1 MLTSSTEVRPRLPVL
16 GRYFETS
23 LYLLLLVSVLTLV
36 STGKLDLVSIFA
48 PPAALLLKGY
58 RWWRGRA
65 PELSHRAATWLVLG
79 YFFFFPLDLFWLS
92 RVLAADAQNP
102 ALYSALLASIHLML
116 FAMIVRLFSARTTR
130 DYLFLALLAFSAML
144 ASAIL
149 TVDTAFLVFFLV
161 FLALCVSTFMGLEMR
176 RSAEASSS
184 PPLTPEPPAARRMHA
199 ALGIASGAIAVSALL
214 VGTGIFFLL
223 PRFSAGYLSGFNL
236 QPSLISGFTDDVE
249 LGEIGEIKQSSA
261 LVMRIKVDEGAVM
274 ARDVRWRGIALT
286 TFDGRRWYS
295 EAHEPAA
302 VSLGPDGWIALAGKV
317 SDEIEPP
324 VTRFSIPMHY
334 TVFLEPMASDA
345 IFVAA
350 APVRIRGQFMGES
363 LPGGRAARNTYLVL
377 DKTGSL
383 ANPFHNFANVRY
395 DAVSALAAR
404 ASPTSCATIP
414 RIYSPAVRDLYLQL
428 PRLDPRIPALATQA
442 AGRARN
448 PYDQARAVEQF
459 LRSHYAYTL
468 DLSGPPQSDPLAH
481 FLFERRAGHCE
492 YFAAAMTVMMR
503 SLGVPARYIN
513 GFLPGEYN
521 DLGGDFIVRARDAH
535 SWVEVFFP
543 GYGWMTFDPTPP
555 SEEHITGVM
564 SQLGLYWDWFQLQ
577 WGEWVINYDFFHQLT
592 LAQNLQR
599 NSRNWTQQLRG
610 KFDSARNAGAERV
623 RRWQARLAAT
633 PRWFL
638 ALLALLFA
646 ATFALS
652 IPAPR
657 EWLFR
662 GRLGE
667 WLAGLALGLAP
678 ALAARS
684 APSANRG
691 AFLSPHAAH
700 ARAAR
705 LAQGSFADSARIC
718 RVPAGRR
725 GSRAGFAAHRSVP
738 GGALRPSR
746 CRHRPWRSG
755 RCGALCRAC
764 WLACRWRC
772 ASAAKFKSV
781 CRGFHPCSPQ
791 AFSFA
796 LTRDVFHPLTAR
808 LFHSRFRTRHY
819 SPPFRACFLRRSALA
834 ATFSIPLAASFLIR
848 AHRDVFSPR
857 LPRGML
863 PLWFRRKSQQDVA
876 GSASSK
882 DVS

>member
-1 MLTSSTEVRPRLPVL
+1 MLTSSTQVRPRLPVL

-79 YFFFFPLDLFWLS
+79 YFFFFPVDLFWLS
-92 RVLAADAQNP
+92 RLLAADAQNP
-102 ALYSALLASIHLML
+102 VLYSALLASIHLML

-130 DYLFLALLAFSAML
+130 DYLFLALLGFSAML

-176 RSAEASSS
+176 RSAEASSA
-184 PPLTPEPPAARRMHA
+184 PPVTPEPAAARRMHT

-214 VGTGIFFLL
+214 IGTGIFFLL

-286 TFDGRRWYS
+286 TFDGRRWFS

-302 VSLGPDGWIALAGKV
+302 VSQGPDGWIGLAGKV
-317 SDEIEPP
+317 SEESAPP
-324 VTRFSIPMHY
+324 VSRFSIPMHY

-395 DAVSALAAR
+395 DAVSAL
-404 ASPTSCATIP
+404 P
-414 RIYSPAVRDLYLQL
+414 RVPPDLLRNDSTIYSQAVRDLYLQL

-448 PYDQARAVEQF
+448 PYDQARAVELF
-459 LRSHYAYTL
+459 LRTRYAYTL

-555 SEEHITGVM
+555 SEEKTTGVM

-623 RRWQARLAAT
+623 RRWQAQLTAT
-633 PRWFL
+633 PRWLL
-638 ALLALLFA
+638 ALLALFFA
-646 ATFALS
+646 AAFALS
-652 IPAPR
+652 NPALR
-657 EWLFR
+657 ERLFR

-667 WLAGLALGLAP
+667 WLAGLELGWRL
-678 ALAARS
+678 RS
-684 APSANRG
+684 QRG
-691 AFLSPHAAH
+691 ALPPQTAALFY
-700 ARAAR
+700 RRMLRMLEQRGWRKEDWQTPLEFAAS
-705 LAQGSFADSARIC
+705 L
-718 RVPAGRR
+718 PAGEVAAPV
-725 GSRAGFAAHRSVP
+725 SRLTDLYLVARFGHHDAGTGP
-738 GGALRPSR
+738 GGAGDAERFA
-746 CRHRPWRSG
+746 
-755 RCGALCRAC
+755 AL
-764 WLACRWRC
+764 LA
-772 ASAAKFKSV
+772 SV
-781 CRGFHPCSPQ
+781 Q
-791 AFSFA
+791 LA
-796 LTRDVFHPLTAR
+796 LHV
-808 LFHSRFRTRHY
+808 
-819 SPPFRACFLRRSALA
+819 RRQ
-834 ATFSIPLAASFLIR
+834 
-848 AHRDVFSPR
+848 V
-857 LPRGML
+857 
-863 PLWFRRKSQQDVA
+863 
-876 GSASSK
+876 
-882 DVS
+882 

>member
-1 MLTSSTEVRPRLPVL
+1 M
-16 GRYFETS
+16 
-23 LYLLLLVSVLTLV
+23 
-36 STGKLDLVSIFA
+36 
-48 PPAALLLKGY
+48 
-58 RWWRGRA
+58 
-65 PELSHRAATWLVLG
+65 
-79 YFFFFPLDLFWLS
+79 
-92 RVLAADAQNP
+92 LAADAQNP

-176 RSAEASSS
+176 RSAEASSA
-184 PPLTPEPPAARRMHA
+184 PPADHPNRTAARRMHT

-214 VGTGIFFLL
+214 IGTGIFFLL

-286 TFDGRRWYS
+286 TFDGRRWFS

-302 VSLGPDGWIALAGKV
+302 VSQGPDGWIALAGKV
-317 SDEIEPP
+317 ADESAPP
-324 VTRFSIPMHY
+324 VPRFSIPMHY

-395 DAVSALAAR
+395 DAVSAL
-404 ASPTSCATIP
+404 P
-414 RIYSPAVRDLYLQL
+414 RVPADLLRNDSTIYSQAVRDLYLQL

-448 PYDQARAVEQF
+448 PYDQARAVEHF

-623 RRWQARLAAT
+623 RRWQARLDGHSTLAAGAARIVFRRGLRAEQPGAARAAV
-633 PRWFL
+633 PRPSGRV
-638 ALLALLFA
+638 ARA
-646 ATFALS
+646 AWSSAGGCARNAERCLRKRPRFS
-652 IPAPR
+652 IAACCGCSSSAAGAR
-657 EWLFR
+657 KL
-662 GRLGE
+662 GRLRSNLPRPCPRAR
-667 WLAGLALGLAP
+667 WPRRFRASPIFTWWRASAITMPAP
-678 ALAARS
+678 ALAE
-684 APSANRG
+684 
-691 AFLSPHAAH
+691 
-700 ARAAR
+700 
-705 LAQGSFADSARIC
+705 QEM
-718 RVPAGRR
+718 
-725 GSRAGFAAHRSVP
+725 
-738 GGALRPSR
+738 
-746 CRHRPWRSG
+746 RSG
-755 RCGALCRAC
+755 LQPCS
-764 WLACRWRC
+764 LACRWRC
-772 ASAAKFKSV
+772 ASAAKFK
-781 CRGFHPCSPQ
+781 RAYPGK
-791 AFSFA
+791 FSI
-796 LTRDVFHPLTAR
+796 
-808 LFHSRFRTRHY
+808 
-819 SPPFRACFLRRSALA
+819 RACR
-834 ATFSIPLAASFLIR
+834 
-848 AHRDVFSPR
+848 
-857 LPRGML
+857 
-863 PLWFRRKSQQDVA
+863 
-876 GSASSK
+876 ASSR
-882 DVS
+882 